1 MQSKWLYGF
10 DVPFGLADHIEPQ
23 AGMRVLNI
31 GCGFGKST
39 IYLASKYGCHLTAMD
54 ISDELV
60 KKVTKTADK
69 TGVSNIIS
77 TSVLNKDD
85 PKTPDGAFDAVF
97 VESILAF
104 IHRKELLLHE
114 IFLNLRPGGTLA
126 LLELI
131 SLKEKLPSQKQ
142 EELNSFFGLPF
153 QPIDEHSWKN
163 ILTETGFA
171 VMQFGVKRLSLR
183 SKFWD
188 DFHREKFGTVMDM
201 GKTFWTSAKNPH
213 ARRMMREFRNFFD
226 NYVDDIAVA
235 ASICRKPVDPISETR

>member
-10 DVPFGLADHIEPQ
+10 DVPFGLADRIEPH

-31 GCGFGKST
+31 GCGFGKT
-39 IYLASKYGCHLTAMD
+39 AIYLASKYGCHLTAVD

-60 KKVTKTADK
+60 KKTIKTADK
-69 TGVSNIIS
+69 TGVSSAIS

-85 PKTPDGAFDAVF
+85 PKTPEGAFDAAF

-104 IHRKELLLHE
+104 IHTKEPLIRE
-114 IFLNLRPGGTLA
+114 IFLNLQPGGTFA

-131 SLKEKLPSQKQ
+131 SLMEELPSQKQ
-142 EELNSFFGLPF
+142 EELNSFFGIPF
-153 QPIDEHSWKN
+153 QPMDEPSWKE
-163 ILTETGFA
+163 ILTETGFS

-201 GKTFWTSAKNPH
+201 GKTFWTSAKNPK
-213 ARRMMREFRNFFD
+213 ARLMMREFRSFFD

-235 ASICRKPVDPISETR
+235 AVICRKPVDPITETH